1 MLASRCGQELP
12 QRRGLA
18 EQHRTHRDDRP
29 KRGAIGAT
37 VTNPINGEALPIW
50 IADYVLAD
58 YGTGAVMGVP
68 AHDQRDMVF
77 AKSYGLAIRQVIDA
91 EGASA
96 AISDGNAWTEPGVLI
111 HSGAFDGN
119 QSTEAK
125 TAITAAGAESG
136 WAAAGHLPPSG
147 LADLPPALLGLPDP
161 RDSLP
166 QLRNG
171 PGASR

>member
-1 MLASRCGQELP
+1 M
-12 QRRGLA
+12 
-18 EQHRTHRDDRP
+18 
-29 KRGAIGAT
+29 
-37 VTNPINGEALPIW
+37 TNPINGEALPIW

-111 HSGAFDGN
+111 HSGF
-119 QSTEAK
+119 
-125 TAITAAGAESG
+125 
-136 WAAAGHLPPSG
+136 
-147 LADLPPALLGLPDP
+147 
-161 RDSLP
+161 
-166 QLRNG
+166 
-171 PGASR
+171 